1 MTKFVFYKRDG
12 VYYGF
17 RESGHTGFGEE
28 GDDILCAALSAM
40 TMLLINAIEVSYAS
54 DVEYTID
61 DDSADITFFARGAL
75 DEFEQDEKKRYAVRG
90 AMYAFYLQINDLL
103 EEYYDYIDVSEV
115 EE

>member
-54 DVEYTID
+54 YVEYKID

-75 DEFEQDEKKRYAVRG
+75 DEFEQDENKRFAVRG
-90 AMYAFYLQINDLL
+90 LLYAFYLQINELL

>member
-1 MTKFVFYKRDG
+1 MTKFIFYKRDG

-17 RESGHTGFGEE
+17 RETGHTGFGEE

-54 DVEYTID
+54 NVEYKID
-61 DDSADITFFARGAL
+61 DDNADITFFAKGAL
-75 DEFEQDEKKRYAVRG
+75 PEFSQDETKRYAVAG
-90 AMYAFYLQINDLL
+90 LMYAFYLQINELL
-103 EEYYDYIDVSEV
+103 EEYYDFIDVSEV

>member
-17 RESGHTGFGEE
+17 RETGHTGFGEE
-28 GDDILCAALSAM
+28 GEDILCSALSAIP
-40 TMLLINAIEVSYAS
+40 MLLINAIEVSFAS
-54 DVEYTID
+54 DVDYKID

-75 DEFEQDEKKRYAVRG
+75 SEFESDEKKRYAVAG
-90 AMYAFYLQINDLL
+90 LMYAFYLQIYDLL
-103 EEYYDYIDVSEV
+103 EEYYDYIEISEV